1 MNANVTELDFKKHQP
16 RSSVI
21 QMKVTKE
28 EAERLDKF
36 VEFCRSTGASR
47 ATRSSTLRALMLNGL
62 EVFEEEASHTAEG

>member
-1 MNANVTELDFKKHQP
+1 MEANVTKLDFKKHDT

-21 QMKVTKE
+21 QMKVTKD
-28 EAERLDKF
+28 EADRLDKF

-62 EVFEEEASHTAEG
+62 EVFEEEASHRTEG